1 MAGRIYEKIKRMI
14 KDLRFDPD
22 DEQEGK
28 EAKHLLTLRRY
39 IQSSVML
46 TGFFLIMSVVN
57 IYQKSWAMFGT
68 TFLGAVVSCV
78 FGIIGSCKKKESIV
92 GAGISVC
99 VIIMF
104 SFYAVIGGNDGFAIL
119 WILLIPAA
127 MPLLNFRSGMLVS
140 SYFLIFLFLLF
151 YSPLSNLLRYEYG
164 EIFCVRF
171 PLLYAISYGISWFG
185 YYKLHESKL
194 QNYRHRQR
202 LIELKQEADYANSA
216 KSQFLAN
223 MSHEIRTPINGI
235 LGMDSI
241 LLKEC
246 KDEHLLEYARDIQSA
261 SQTLLAIV
269 NDILDISKIE
279 SGKMEILPVRYELFS
294 VINDCYNMIFFK
306 AQDKKLELE
315 LKVNPCIPSELF
327 GDEVRIRQIIN
338 NLLSNAVKYTQK
350 GTVTF
355 AMDYKER
362 EEAQIDLMIQVKDT
376 GIGIRQEDFE
386 KLFDSFQR
394 LEEKRNRTIEGTGLG
409 LNLTKHLIEMMG
421 GTLTVESVYGEG
433 STFTARIPQE
443 IRSSEQMGDFTER
456 YQRRIV
462 SSSRTKD
469 SLTAP
474 KARILVVDDVEMNLK
489 VVRGLLQETKI
500 QIDTAMSGKEC
511 LERFQKQA
519 YDMIFLDHM
528 MPDMDGIETLQQ
540 MRQTEGYSDRAV
552 PVIALTANAI
562 SGSKEAYLNA
572 GFTDYLSKP
581 VREEALLG
589 MLRKYLRGELIE
601 NGGETCDRS
610 NRLVDTVAHESGD
623 NEAEETTETGMAD
636 GLSYYEGILDT
647 QTGLTYCMDDEG
659 FYREMIVEFRAGDKS
674 AKLQAT
680 FEAEDWENYRILVH
694 ALKSTSLTIGATTLS
709 KEAKTL
715 EAACKEGNIRY
726 VKEHHAEVMERYR
739 VLLDKIGRAQ

>member
-151 YSPLSNLLRYEYG
+151 YSPLSNLLQYEYG

-306 AQDKKLELE
+306 AQDKRLELE

-409 LNLTKHLIEMMG
+409 LNLTKHLTEMMG
-421 GTLTVESVYGEG
+421 GTLTVESIYGEG

-443 IRSSEQMGDFTER
+443 VRSSEQMGDFTER

-462 SSSRTKD
+462 SDGRTRD

-540 MRQTEGYSDRAV
+540 MRQTEGYSDRGV

-674 AKLQAT
+674 AKLQAA

-709 KEAKTL
+709 KEAKVL
-715 EAACKEGNIRY
+715 ETACKEGNIGY